1 MHLSLMDE
9 CRSRVE
15 QALAVLGAEPNR
27 NASRGMKLYAA
38 LATSLI
44 YTGGTPAELEAAWA
58 KSLELAER
66 LDDTEYRLRAVWELW
81 TLNRVS
87 QWHRAALTHG
97 SAAPATAEDLY
108 RQALDWARR
117 QGALSLELRAAT
129 SLARLLRGQGRSAD
143 VTCRRSSSR
152 STSGSPRGSTRPTS
166 KRQRRSSTLSDNA
179 GSARVHHCGGLSSI
193 GRSNCRVS
201 HLAATIPR
209 SRDPPTATDFPR
221 SSGLSAAPATGDCG
235 PCHVGRHQSDV
246 KRVSFEDSHVA
257 TFFPT
262 AQ

>member
-27 NASRGMKLYAA
+27 NAPRGMKLYAA
-38 LATSLI
+38 PATSLI
-44 YTGGTPAELEAAWA
+44 YTGGTPSELEAAWA

-143 VTCRRSSSR
+143 VTALLQPIHERF
-152 STSGSPRGSTRPTS
+152 TE
-166 KRQRRSSTLSDNA
+166 
-179 GSARVHHCGGLSSI
+179 GLDTAD
-193 GRSNCRVS
+193 
-201 HLAATIPR
+201 LKAAKALL
-209 SRDPPTATDFPR
+209 D
-221 SSGLSAAPATGDCG
+221 
-235 PCHVGRHQSDV
+235 
-246 KRVSFEDSHVA
+246 SF
-257 TFFPT
+257 
-262 AQ
+262 